1 MGNNKGVLMKKL
13 MMFATAMTIV
23 GGAYAS
29 SCAPNETVAACD
41 VPVWDLSVSGK
52 TANETVKGYK
62 AVSSFKMKGA
72 LIGVMQ
78 EAGIFTT
85 VTTNFPGTPTQAV
98 IRVST
103 TNLECCL
110 DSFNAYVYGK
120 TDGAAKLYKIDTTGI
135 EKMSVFGKN
144 FAKVQPDQATKMA
157 GKSVSLESDVMW
169 TVEDGVADG
178 VTYNLQFVGF
188 GKATFKWSKVVSGVA
203 SNSCAPGV
211 AASCPE
217 VTPAWPSWSGWVTG
231 TSDGCDDYYSM
242 ICNES
247 VDDVI
252 GGTWS
257 AKLNKKLSSYDTVE
271 AAETALEAKFKA
283 TIDDG
288 TL

>member
-29 SCAPNETVAACD
+29 SCAPSETVAACD

-72 LIGVMQ
+72 IIGQML
-78 EAGIFTT
+78 EAGAVTVLS

-98 IRVST
+98 VRVEQ
-103 TNLECCL
+103 TNNACCL
-110 DSFNAYVYGK
+110 DSFNVYVYSK
-120 TDGAAKLYKIDTTGI
+120 TTGAATLYKIDTTEI
-135 EKMSVFGKN
+135 EKLSVFGKN

-169 TVEDGVADG
+169 TVQDGLADG

-188 GKATFKWSKVVSGVA
+188 GKATFKWSKTVTGVA
-203 SNSCAPGV
+203 SNACSPGV
-211 AASCPE
+211 GAACPV

-242 ICNES
+242 ICNEL

-252 GGTWS
+252 GGTWT
-257 AKLNKKLSSYDTVE
+257 AKLNKKLSQSATVKD
-271 AAETALEAKFKA
+271 AEIALKAKFKA
-283 TIDDG
+283 TIDG
-288 TL
+288 E